1 MNREHLTRF
10 LLGVGAIAVGA
21 LLPATAPYL
30 LPVGASLLLFTNPKR
45 VFRKSGAVKSPTS
58 EVPTKVEKL
67 P

>member
-1 MNREHLTRF
+1 VNREHLTRL

-30 LPVGASLLLFTNPKR
+30 LPVGASLLLFTNPHKLR
-45 VFRKSGAVKSPTS
+45 RQGAKSPTS